1 MYRLE
6 EIEYNGSLY
15 YKDNTGNVYDYK
27 SIEEK
32 EELLVVGTLT
42 AQGIEFSDSNTAVS
56 VDVVNDLEENKQE
69 LSIIEAQLLEKQ
81 TDAEQLTERLRV
93 SREDCE
99 RAKLALDEA
108 KVLREKDVGKC
119 KHSGSHRF
127 SEGLS

>member
-1 MYRLE
+1 M
-6 EIEYNGSLY
+6 
-15 YKDNTGNVYDYK
+15 
-27 SIEEK
+27 
-32 EELLVVGTLT
+32 
-42 AQGIEFSDSNTAVS
+42 S

-108 KVLREKDVGKC
+108 KKFYERKMSENASIQVAIGLAKDSLKELTSSVEKLRKEVKRRVGT
-119 KHSGSHRF
+119 
-127 SEGLS
+127 